1 MPIKAQILA
10 ALTGPG
16 RTGLM
21 ASIVRIDGVAEFT
34 SSFAANPAT
43 LTDCESQAP
52 RGQPSDQAIFWDRMS
67 SSIVIASALF
77 VLFTFRD
84 YGVTWDEDVH
94 NWYGNLVLD
103 YYLSLAADKTALHWQ
118 DLYNYG
124 AIFDT
129 IAAVLNRMSPI
140 GVYETRHLLNGLVG
154 ILGLIGCCK
163 LGRCVAGARAGFIA
177 TFFLVLTPNYYGQM
191 FNNPKDIPFAVGV
204 VWAIYYM
211 VRIVPAL
218 PRPPIQLVAK
228 LGVAIGMSMG
238 VRIGGLLLL
247 FYLGLLLAV
256 DGVWRAVAAHG
267 AVQLAN
273 NAWESFSRILVPVVL
288 VAYPVMLL
296 FWPWAQTD
304 PIDNPLRA
312 LEFFSHQT
320 FPFNTLFDG
329 RFVPATDLPWTYLP
343 GYIVI
348 ALPELILVLLLSAP
362 IVTAVAIIR
371 SGWRVK
377 REEALTGLAI
387 GIGIV
392 FPIAYAITIK
402 AVLFDGMRHF
412 LFVLPPIAVVAAVV
426 ADRGLSWLSGFP
438 YRRPVW
444 ALLAL
449 YGFAHIATMAML
461 HPDQYVYYN
470 AFVGGVEGAQH
481 KFKLDYWANSYSE
494 AVHGLEDYLRTE
506 YGADFEDRE
515 FTVAVCG
522 PPISADYY
530 FPPNFRFTRRVTE
543 ADFFIAFTK
552 DNCDRSLPG
561 RPVYRVERMGALLSV
576 VLDRRAVLAE
586 RRAGRQAA
594 AIPPSGEGLRGAVHT
609 DLTPHP

>member
-10 ALTGPG
+10 PLVGLRT
-16 RTGLM
+16 TGLI
-21 ASIVRIDGVAEFT
+21 ALIFRIGSVAEFA
-34 SSFAANPAT
+34 SSFATNPAT
-43 LTDCESQAP
+43 LAGCESRA
-52 RGQPSDQAIFWDRMS
+52 QPSDLATFWDRMS

-94 NWYGNLVLD
+94 NWYGNFVLD

-140 GVYETRHLLNGLVG
+140 GVYETRHLLNALVG

-163 LGRCVAGARAGFIA
+163 LGRCVAGSRAGFIA
-177 TFFLVLTPNYYGQM
+177 VLFLVLTPNYYGQM

-204 VWAIYYM
+204 IWAIYYM
-211 VRIVPAL
+211 VRIVSAL
-218 PRPPIQLVAK
+218 PRPPMQLVIK

-247 FYLGLLLAV
+247 CYLGLLLTV
-256 DGVWRAVAAHG
+256 DGVWRAVAARG

-273 NAWESFSRILVPVVL
+273 AWASFSRILVPVVL

-329 RFVPATDLPWTYLP
+329 RFIPATDLPWTYLP

-348 ALPELILVLLLSAP
+348 ALPELILVLLLCAP
-362 IVTAVAIIR
+362 IVAAVAVVR
-371 SGWRVK
+371 RGRRVK
-377 REEALTGLAI
+377 REEALTGLAL

-412 LFVLPPIAVVAAVV
+412 LFVLPPIAVAAAVI
-426 ADRGLSWLSGFP
+426 ADKGLGWLSSFP

-449 YGFAHIATMAML
+449 YGFAHVAIMAML

-594 AIPPSGEGLRGAVHT
+594 AIPPPGEGLEGRCTHI
-609 DLTPHP
+609 